1 MKTLFRALTV
11 AALGLGLLAAAHV
24 NADNDTDTTDD
35 WAMMDEILAGIEL
48 PNIPDREFVITD
60 FGAEAG
66 GKKDALP
73 AIKAAID
80 EAVAAGGGRVI
91 VPTGTFLSQGP
102 IHLKSKIDLHL
113 AKDSKILFSAKT
125 EHYLPIVK
133 TKWEGTEVMGYSP
146 LVYAAKVHDVAITGP
161 GMLDGNAKSQ
171 FKKWHKKQD
180 DDIHT
185 LRTMGATGVPLEQ
198 RIFGEGTYLRPVFV
212 QFMDAE
218 RVLLDGYSI
227 INAPFWINH
236 LVYTQSATVRNL
248 KVDSHFPNNDG
259 IDVESSSNVL
269 VENNYFRTGDDSV
282 VVKSGRDLDGR
293 TIGIPSTNVV
303 VRNNDM
309 GGEDGIG
316 LGSEMSG
323 GIKNVFFTDN
333 VLRQG
338 LSAFRF
344 KSNLDRGG
352 LVENIRV
359 RNFTVESFDTLF
371 WFQMYYPSKLGL
383 NFPSTYRNIVFENI
397 EVESAG
403 TFLEVHAP
411 AAAPLEDVTF
421 KNIVVKSVE
430 TPLILENAKDLHF
443 ENVQIGDQVVNGN
456 LSWHAKQE

>member
-1 MKTLFRALTV
+1 MSILFRVLTV
-11 AALGLGLLAAAHV
+11 SVLWLGIFATAH
-24 NADNDTDTTDD
+24 AETDASDS
-35 WAMMDEILAGIEL
+35 WAMMDNILADIEL

-66 GKKDALP
+66 GEKDALP
-73 AIKAAID
+73 AIKATI
-80 EAVAAGGGRVI
+80 EKAVAEGGGRVV
-91 VPTGTFLSQGP
+91 VPAGTFLSKGP
-102 IHLKSKIDLHL
+102 IHLKSKINLHL
-113 AKDSKILFSAKT
+113 AKDSKILFSAST
-125 EHYLPIVK
+125 DHYLPIVK

-146 LVYAAKVHDVAITGP
+146 LVYAANVEDVAITGS
-161 GMLDGNAKSQ
+161 GMLDGNANSD

-180 DDIHT
+180 NDIHT
-185 LRTMGATGVPLEQ
+185 LRTMGSTGVPLEK
-198 RIFGEGTYLRPVFV
+198 RIFGKGTYLRPVFV
-212 QFMDAE
+212 QFLDAK

-227 INAPFWINH
+227 VNAPFWINH

-248 KVDSHFPNNDG
+248 NVNSHFPNNDG

-269 VENNYFRTGDDSV
+269 VEDNYFRTGDDSV

-303 VRNNDM
+303 VRHNDM

-333 VLRQG
+333 VLREG

-352 LVENIRV
+352 LVENVRV

-371 WFQMYYPSKLGL
+371 WFQMNYPSKLGL
-383 NFPSTYRNIVFENI
+383 NFPSTYRDIVFENI
-397 EVESAG
+397 KVESAG

-421 KNIVVKSVE
+421 KNIEVKSVE
-430 TPLILENAKDLHF
+430 TPLILENAKDLRF
-443 ENVQIGDQVVNGN
+443 QNVKIGDQVVNGS
-456 LSWHAKQE
+456 LSWHASQD